1 METKEKLTQIYE
13 SLKLGRRKTAID
25 SLLNNGICYCG
36 LYEGTGRHT
45 KAVDFSDDIK
55 SLLRDANI
63 RHAWGNDAPRGG
75 VTGQFVM
82 IDDKSFLRSI
92 GRSRLIEKLDDI
104 AIFNK
109 WQKPKKWTED
119 ELLECATEAIDWCD
133 EKDEADEDGR
143 YWLSI
148 YHGCGVYELIV
159 QNGKIIGGIHGGFGN
174 SVPRK
179 LGKEEVT
186 RQQWMNTLQKVLVS
200 RIGEHFD
207 FVKADGS
214 GTYFYARSIDDL
226 EKLSNKRVYSVP
238 SVHGGEHLNIEIR

>member
-1 METKEKLTQIYE
+1 MKTKEKLTQIYE
-13 SLKLGRRKTAID
+13 SLKLGRSKTAIG
-25 SLLNNGICYCG
+25 SLLNYGRCYCG

-119 ELLECATEAIDWCD
+119 ELLEYATEAISWCE
-133 EKDEADEDGR
+133 EKDEADENGR
-143 YWLSI
+143 YWLNI

-159 QNGKIIGGIHGGFGN
+159 QNGKIIGGIYGGFGQTI
-174 SVPRK
+174 PRK
-179 LGKEEVT
+179 QGKEDAT
-186 RQQWMNTLQKVLVS
+186 RQQWINTLKNVIAS

-214 GTYFYARSIDDL
+214 GTHFYARSIDDL
-226 EKLSNKRVYSVP
+226 EKLSNKRVYHVP
-238 SVHGGEHLNIEIR
+238 DAHGGMHLNIEIR